1 MNSML
6 APEKDSKIKRKDMK
20 IHIPISNRSTLRMTM
35 TTLAF
40 AGVALALSS
49 YRANAGSDDKIIV
62 GEAVSIGGAEVSTW
76 ARVNGGG
83 KVVWVGLTIPA
94 SLADSPPAPG
104 VGPAGAF
111 AVLNYPAIVQ
121 QTTYFNHAEIQSNEH
136 GHPANPGY
144 SNTNRYMKAHF
155 DFHFYGIRVA
165 QVYPIPFLPPFP
177 PLPTVPPD
185 RLPAGYAQP
194 EFSVPQ
200 MGRHAAPLSEFTATD
215 PWLATMIAGFLPDAS
230 YMHFMEPMITHELLQ
245 RRQNFSLP
253 VPQPAVLGRAT
264 QYPTECVV
272 AYDKVADAFHIVF
285 KGFETIN

>member
-1 MNSML
+1 
-6 APEKDSKIKRKDMK
+6 MK
-20 IHIPISNRSTLRMTM
+20 TQSGNFRTTLR
-35 TTLAF
+35 LGAL
-40 AGVALALSS
+40 VLALTSIAAS
-49 YRANAGSDDKIIV
+49 AGQPDQFVV
-62 GEAVSIGGAEVSTW
+62 GDSASVGGKTISTW

-83 KVVWVGLTIPA
+83 KVIWVGLTLPA

-104 VGPAGAF
+104 AGPAGAF
-111 AVLNYPAIVQ
+111 AVLNFPAIVQ
-121 QTTYFNHAEIQSNEH
+121 QTTYFNHAEIQSNDH

-144 SNTNRYMKAHF
+144 VDVNRYMEAHF
-155 DFHFYGIRVA
+155 DFHFYAIPVA
-165 QVYPIPFLPPFP
+165 EVYPIPFLPPFP
-177 PLPTVPPD
+177 PLPAVPPE

-230 YMHFMEPMITHELLQ
+230 YMHFIEPMITHDFLQ
-245 RRQNFSLP
+245 LRKNFTLP

-272 AYDKVADAFHIVF
+272 AYDKDADAFHIVF
-285 KGFETIN
+285 KGFEAIE